1 MNDPLLAPF
10 GLKWNPF
17 SPAVPTEA
25 LLATPAIEH
34 FLRRIE
40 RAQIKEGG
48 FALVT
53 GDPGL
58 GKSVVLRLLAE
69 RLERLPEVEVGALAR
84 PQGNLADFYR
94 ELGDLFRVPLR
105 PHNRWAGSKTL
116 RERWQQHFEATL
128 VRPVLL
134 VDEAQE
140 MTPTVLNELRLLSSA
155 SFDSRSLLTVVL
167 AGDARVTENLRQEEL
182 LPLGSRIR
190 VRLGL
195 EPASPEELLACL
207 RHLTAEAGNA
217 KLMTHALM
225 QALSEHALGN
235 RRVLVNTAAELLA
248 LAAERNLSQLDEK
261 LYLELTGEPRPA
273 PRRAAAVAKRRT

>member
-1 MNDPLLAPF
+1 MNDPVLAPF
-10 GLKWNPF
+10 ALKWNPF

-25 LLATPAIEH
+25 LLATPAVEH

-40 RAQIKEGG
+40 KTQLKEGG

-53 GDPGL
+53 GDPGT

-94 ELGDLFRVPLR
+94 EMGDLFRVPLR

-116 RERWQQHFEATL
+116 RERWEQHFETTL

-134 VDEAQE
+134 IDEAQE
-140 MTPTVLNELRLLSSA
+140 MTATVLNELRLLSSA
-155 SFDSRSLLTVVL
+155 RFDSRILLTVVL
-167 AGDARVTENLRQEEL
+167 AGDARLTEKLRQEEL

-190 VRLGL
+190 IRLGI
-195 EPASPEELLACL
+195 EPATPEELLACL
-207 RHLTAEAGNA
+207 RHLCAQAGNA
-217 KLMTHALM
+217 KLMTHGLM
-225 QALSEHALGN
+225 QTLSEHALGN

-248 LAAERNLSQLDEK
+248 LAAERDLAQLDEK
-261 LYLELTGEPRPA
+261 LYLDLVGEPRPA
-273 PRRAAAVAKRRT
+273 PRRTAVERRRA

>member
-10 GLKWNPF
+10 ALKWNPF

-25 LLATPAIEH
+25 LLATPAVEH

-40 RAQIKEGG
+40 KTQLKEGG

-53 GDPGL
+53 GDPGV

-116 RERWQQHFEATL
+116 RERWEQHFETTL

-134 VDEAQE
+134 IDEAQE
-140 MTPTVLNELRLLSSA
+140 MTATVLNELRLLSSA
-155 SFDSRSLLTVVL
+155 RFDSRILLTVVL
-167 AGDARVTENLRQEEL
+167 AGDARLVEKLRQEEL

-190 VRLGL
+190 IRLAL
-195 EPASPEELLACL
+195 EPATPEELLGCL
-207 RHLTAEAGNA
+207 RHLCAQAGNA
-217 KLMTHALM
+217 KLMTHGLM
-225 QALSEHALGN
+225 QTLSEHALGN

-248 LAAERNLSQLDEK
+248 LAAERDLAQIDEQ
-261 LYLELTGEPRPA
+261 LYLDLAGEPRPA
-273 PRRAAAVAKRRT
+273 PRRTAVERRRA